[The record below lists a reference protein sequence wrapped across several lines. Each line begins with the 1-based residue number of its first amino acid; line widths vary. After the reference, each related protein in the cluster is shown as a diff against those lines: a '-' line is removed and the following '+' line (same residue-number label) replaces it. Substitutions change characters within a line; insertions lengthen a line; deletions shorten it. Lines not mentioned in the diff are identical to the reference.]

1 MNKLDER
8 MTITINAYGEDVNIT
23 APAWLLN
30 EISLMYR
37 YSAEL
42 HKIQGRSKATVET
55 EQDRS
60 VQIYHQL
67 MYKGLYE

>member
-1 MNKLDER
+1 MNKLDKR
-8 MTITINAYGEDVNIT
+8 MTITINAYGEDVKIT

-37 YSAEL
+37 CSAEL
-42 HKIQGRSKATVET
+42 HKIQGRSNATVEA

-60 VQIYHQL
+60 FQICNQL
-67 MYKGLYE
+67 MDKGLYE

>member
-1 MNKLDER
+1 MNKLDKR
-8 MTITINAYGEDVNIT
+8 MTVTINAYGEEVKIT

-30 EISLMYR
+30 EISMMYS

-42 HKIQGRSKATVET
+42 HKIQGRSNATVET

-67 MYKGLYE
+67 MDKGLYA